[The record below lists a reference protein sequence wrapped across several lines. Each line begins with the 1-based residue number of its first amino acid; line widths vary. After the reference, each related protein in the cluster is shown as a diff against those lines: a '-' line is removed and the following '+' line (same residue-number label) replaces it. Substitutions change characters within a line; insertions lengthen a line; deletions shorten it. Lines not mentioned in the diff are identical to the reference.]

1 MRIFFIVFIIDTAKV
16 SQIMLLIWVFITLQF
31 IINLI
36 PCIAVAI
43 LHLLA
48 IDVISTHNQRFAL
61 SIQSVTSN
69 QQTP

>member
-1 MRIFFIVFIIDTAKV
+1 MRIYFIVFNFDTAKV

-43 LHLLA
+43 LHLC
-48 IDVISTHNQRFAL
+48 VIGVILTDNQHFAL
-61 SIQSVTSN
+61 NTQSVTSN
-69 QQTP
+69 QQIP